1 MKRVYWLCTLLSL
14 FLIFTSTAE
23 AKNALGINK
32 QLGIT
37 SQQNDKT
44 ASPDSMQHSIEQ
56 SIAQLEEQANHFS
69 QIQANFEQ
77 QKSELEKQ
85 IVDANKGVSIE
96 QDQDLNQQA
105 SLANFDLTDLKQ
117 QESDLS
123 QQITE
128 LLDKRNELPNEILNA
143 KSNLNQHKKTIL
155 APIGTPTGQ
164 LQQKRREL
172 YLQSIDTLE
181 TDFASLPVRLTLTQ
195 LELQIVRIKLTN
207 QEKLI
212 EALNQKLSQQRQ
224 QKTAET
230 IAKAINVKT
239 DINDPIAEQLNAQ
252 NQSFASSL
260 VILTDKINQT
270 VKQQEKAEN
279 LYQLQSKQLANIKEQ
294 LSWVTLNSTFG
305 EHFLKTLESLPK
317 PPNITKLQT
326 RLSDNRLK
334 RYTLSQKQAQN
345 KDRLA
350 ASLALT
356 LPQREL
362 LEAQISLTTK
372 LLLEYDQY
380 LSELNRLKVSYNQLI
395 AQHQELASILNEQ
408 LFWVPNANTIGK
420 QWFIDIGLSFQ
431 WLLTQ
436 APWNDLKYSWEEQQ
450 SYWLLWMLILTLCTV
465 SQDLNRSRFRRVLR
479 ANMDHVGNVTQ
490 DTFSATFKTLLTTIG
505 YSLLKPTSVILAG
518 VLMLHS
524 ERNIVYAT
532 GGALFGIGLFYLLQ
546 RLVYVFTLPEGLL
559 VGHFKRPQDMVARG
573 YQYIKRFYYINI
585 ILIGTL
591 AFTQLIDESLLR
603 NSLGRGAFILICL
616 QLFFLV
622 RHLNRLMEDYKQQS
636 NKTNARLLQKML
648 WGALSVAP
656 IAATILSF
664 MGYYFSAY
672 QMMQQLV
679 LSVVIALGF
688 LMLYQLIKRWMLIER
703 RRIAFDRAKNK
714 RAEMLA
720 QREKGETVNQTE
732 NSEFYEEPEVDL
744 ETISSQSLGLVR
756 SLLLLGLL
764 ASLIGLWTQTHTA
777 LFSFFD
783 GITLWSSTATV
794 NGIEQQIPI
803 TIKSLL
809 YGIIIFGFSM
819 MIATNLP
826 GLLELTIL
834 QRLELSSGT
843 GYAITTVTRYL
854 VLFIGSLIGFNTLGV
869 EWSKLQWLIAA
880 LSVGLGFGL
889 QEIFANFISGLII
902 LFEKPVRIGDTVTIR
917 ELTGTVSKIKIRATT
932 IIDWDRKEIIVPNK
946 AFITEQLV
954 NWSLSDPI
962 TRVTIQ
968 VAVARDSDPA
978 KVEAALYQAVEECQH
993 TLKTPE
999 PEVWFAGFGKHT
1011 QDYEIRAYATDMTT
1025 RWPLRH
1031 ELHKKITKKLKDNH
1045 LELAYP
1051 QMEIHLNTGIPKES
1065 SLAQGMIK
1073 S

>member
-1 MKRVYWLCTLLSL
+1 MKRVYWLCWLIFLSTLLQSA
-14 FLIFTSTAE
+14 AE
-23 AKNALGINK
+23 AKNAFTINK
-32 QLGIT
+32 QLGIPK
-37 SQQNDKT
+37 QQDNNNAIDNIQ
-44 ASPDSMQHSIEQ
+44 SSIEQ
-56 SIAQLEEQANHFS
+56 SISQLAEQADNFE
-69 QIQANFEQ
+69 QIQANFES
-77 QKSELEKQ
+77 QKTVLENK
-85 IVDANKGVSIE
+85 IANIDHAVAIKSN
-96 QDQDLNQQA
+96 QDLDWQA
-105 SLANFDLTDLKQ
+105 SQADFVLNDLKEK
-117 QESDLS
+117 ESDLS
-123 QQITE
+123 QHITE
-128 LLDKRNELPNEILNA
+128 LLDKRNDLPAEINQA
-143 KSNLNQHKKTIL
+143 RNNLAQHRKTML

-164 LQQKRREL
+164 LQQLRRQL
-172 YLQSIDTLE
+172 YQQSIDTLE
-181 TDFASLPVRLTLTQ
+181 ADFASVPARLSLTQ
-195 LELQIVRIKLTN
+195 LELELVRSQLIR

-212 EALNQKLSQQRQ
+212 EAINFKLSQQRQ
-224 QKTAET
+224 KKTAET
-230 IAKAINVKT
+230 IAETLKVKHKF
-239 DINDPIAEQLNAQ
+239 DDAVAVQLNVDNQ
-252 NQSFASSL
+252 NYASAL
-260 VILTDKINQT
+260 LDVTDDINQT
-270 VKQQEKAEN
+270 VKQQEHAET

-294 LSWVTLNSTFG
+294 LSWVTLDSTFG
-305 EHFLKTLESLPK
+305 EHFLRTLASLPK
-317 PPNITKLQT
+317 PPNLSKLQAQ
-326 RLSDNRLK
+326 LSDNRLK
-334 RYTLSQKQAQN
+334 RYNLSQQQN
-345 KDRLA
+345 KNKQRLT
-350 ASLALT
+350 SSKTLT
-356 LPQREL
+356 DQQREL
-362 LEAQISLTTK
+362 LKAQVSLISK

-380 LSELNRLKVSYNQLI
+380 LSELSRLKVSYSQLI
-395 AQHQELASILNEQ
+395 EQHNELTSILNEQ
-408 LFWVPNANTIGK
+408 LFWIPNADTIGK
-420 QWFIDIGLSFQ
+420 QWFVDIGSSIK
-431 WLLTQ
+431 WLLTK
-436 APWNDLKYSWEEQQ
+436 APWQQLKFSWQEQQ
-450 SYWLLWMLILTLCTV
+450 NLWLWWILVLTICMV
-465 SQDLNRSRFRRVLR
+465 SQDLNRNRFRRVLR
-479 ANMDHVGNVTQ
+479 ANMENVGNVTL
-490 DTFSATFKTLLTTIG
+490 DKFSATFKTLLTTMG
-505 YSLLKPTSVILAG
+505 YSLLKPASIILAG
-518 VLMLHS
+518 ILMLQS
-524 ERNIVYAT
+524 ERNIVFAT

-546 RLVYVFTLPEGLL
+546 RLIYVFTLPEGLL
-559 VGHFKRPQDMVARG
+559 VGHFKRPEEMVART
-573 YQYIKRFYYINI
+573 YRYIKRFYYLNI
-585 ILIGTL
+585 VLIGTL

-616 QLFFLV
+616 QLFFLA

-636 NKTNARLLQKML
+636 NKTNAKLLQKML
-648 WGALSVAP
+648 WSALTLAP
-656 IAATILSF
+656 IAATILAF
-664 MGYYFSAY
+664 TGYYFSAY
-672 QMMQQLV
+672 QMMQQLI
-679 LSVVIALGF
+679 LSIFIALGF

-703 RRIAFDRAKNK
+703 RRIAFERAKTK
-714 RAEMLA
+714 RAEILA
-720 QREKGETVNQTE
+720 QREKAETVTQVE

-783 GITLWSSTATV
+783 GITLWSSTATI

-803 TIKSLL
+803 TIKSVL
-809 YGIIIFGFSM
+809 YGLIIFAFSM

-834 QRLELSSGT
+834 QRLELTSGT

-854 VLFIGSLIGFNTLGV
+854 VLFVGSLIGFNTLGV

-946 AFITEQLV
+946 AFITEQLI

-999 PEVWFAGFGKHT
+999 PEVWFSGFGKHT
-1011 QDYEIRAYATDMTT
+1011 QDYEIRAYATDMAS

-1051 QMEIHLNTGIPKES
+1051 QMEIHLNAGVSKD
-1065 SLAQGMIK
+1065 LGVIK
-1073 S
+1073 T

>member
-1 MKRVYWLCTLLSL
+1 MKRVYWLCWVIFFSVLLLSD
-14 FLIFTSTAE
+14 AE
-23 AKNALGINK
+23 AKNAFAINKPLGIS
-32 QLGIT
+32 
-37 SQQNDKT
+37 SQQDKST
-44 ASPDSMQHSIEQ
+44 SNDSMQNSIEQ
-56 SIAQLEEQANHFS
+56 SISQLVEQAETFE
-69 QIQANFEQ
+69 QVQANFES
-77 QKSELEKQ
+77 QKAVLEKQ
-85 IVDANKGVSIE
+85 IAEVDSKVVIKPN
-96 QDQDLNQQA
+96 QNLDQQA
-105 SLANFDLTDLKQ
+105 SQADFVLSDLKEK
-117 QESDLS
+117 ESDLS
-123 QQITE
+123 QHISE
-128 LLDKRNELPNEILNA
+128 LLDKRNELPSEINA
-143 KSNLNQHKKTIL
+143 ARNNLTQHKKTML

-164 LQQKRREL
+164 LQQLRRQL
-172 YLQSIDTLE
+172 YQQSIDTLE
-181 TDFASLPVRLTLTQ
+181 ADFTSVPARLTLTQ
-195 LELQIVRIKLTN
+195 LELELVRAQLLK

-212 EALNQKLSQQRQ
+212 EALNHKLSEQRQ
-224 QKTAET
+224 KKTAET
-230 IAKAINVKT
+230 IANTFKIKSQF
-239 DINDPIAEQLNAQ
+239 DDPIAVQLNAS
-252 NQSFASSL
+252 NQEYATAL
-260 VILTDKINQT
+260 LDLTDKINHT
-270 VKQQEKAEN
+270 VKLQEKAEN
-279 LYQLQSKQLANIKEQ
+279 LYQLQSRQLANIKEQ

-317 PPNITKLQT
+317 PPNMAKLQAQ
-326 RLSDNRLK
+326 LSDNRLM
-334 RYTLSQKQAQN
+334 RYNLNQQQN
-345 KDRLA
+345 KNKERL
-350 ASLALT
+350 SLSLT
-356 LPQREL
+356 LTAQQREL
-362 LEAQISLTTK
+362 LKAQVSLMAK
-372 LLLEYDQY
+372 LLVEYDQY
-380 LSELNRLKVSYNQLI
+380 LSELSRLKVNYSQLI
-395 AQHQELASILNEQ
+395 DQHQELSSILNEQ
-408 LFWVPNANTIGK
+408 LFWIPNASTIGK
-420 QWFIDIGLSFQ
+420 QWLLDIGSSIE
-431 WLLTQ
+431 WLVTK
-436 APWNDLKYSWEEQQ
+436 APWRQLKHSWQEQQ
-450 SYWLLWMLILTLCTV
+450 NLWLLWVLVLTICMV
-465 SQDLNRSRFRRVLR
+465 SQDLNRNRFRRVLR
-479 ANMDHVGNVTQ
+479 TNMENVGNVTL
-490 DTFSATFKTLLTTIG
+490 DKFSSTFKTLLTTIG
-505 YSLLKPTSVILAG
+505 YSLIKPASIIIAG
-518 VLMLHS
+518 ILMLQS
-524 ERNIVYAT
+524 ERNIVFAC

-546 RLVYVFTLPEGLL
+546 RLIYVFTLPEGLL
-559 VGHFKRPQDMVARG
+559 VGHFKRPEEMVARA
-573 YQYIKRFYYINI
+573 YRYIKRFYYLNI

-636 NKTNARLLQKML
+636 NKANAKLLQKIL
-648 WGALSVAP
+648 WGILSLAP
-656 IAATILSF
+656 IAATVLAIA
-664 MGYYFSAY
+664 GYYFSAY
-672 QMMQQLV
+672 QMMQQLL
-679 LSVVIALGF
+679 LSVFIALGF

-703 RRIAFDRAKNK
+703 RRIAFERAKTK
-714 RAEMLA
+714 RAEILA
-720 QREKGETVNQTE
+720 QREKGETVSQVESN
-732 NSEFYEEPEVDL
+732 EFYEEPEVDL

-794 NGIEQQIPI
+794 NGIDQQIPI
-803 TIKSLL
+803 TIKSIL
-809 YGIIIFGFSM
+809 YGLIIFAFSM

-854 VLFIGSLIGFNTLGV
+854 VLFVGSLIGFNTLGV

-917 ELTGTVSKIKIRATT
+917 DLTGTVSKIKIRATT

-962 TRVTIQ
+962 TRVTVQ

-999 PEVWFAGFGKHT
+999 PEVWFSGFGKHT
-1011 QDYEIRAYATDMTT
+1011 QDYEIRAYATDMNS

-1051 QMEIHLNTGIPKES
+1051 QMEIHLNTGVSKD
-1065 SLAQGMIK
+1065 LGVIK